1 MNSEQQPYSQ
11 FKAMMAITRAAFR
24 SITRSPSAVVFSI
37 AFPMV
42 FILVFGFISGDRMK
56 MKLAVTNQAADHPLI
71 ETLKKIPAVA
81 ITLSPD
87 TIYLLKELT
96 KAHIDGLIL
105 LRNSNSTPFLELKTT
120 TASPEKGAL
129 LRMIIENNL
138 MRYNLSH
145 AHLEGN
151 QLQLVMGQVEGRA
164 YRAIDFIL
172 PGQLGFSLLS
182 TGVFGTAFVFF
193 NLRQTLV
200 IKRFFATPV
209 SRPSIIMGEGLAR
222 VGFAMI
228 GAVFI
233 LTVGYLF
240 FGFTLI
246 HGFQTALTM
255 LGMALFGL
263 MVFMGFGFIVSGIAK
278 SESVIPPIANIITLP
293 QFLLSGTFFSIENF
307 PSWLQPVCKVLPLT
321 WLNDAM
327 RLVAFEGASLKEV
340 LPNLG
345 VIALWGIL
353 VYSVAFRTFR
363 WE

>member
-1 MNSEQQPYSQ
+1 MNSTQQPYSQ

-37 AFPMV
+37 AFPMI
-42 FILVFGFISGDRMK
+42 FILVFGFISGGRMK
-56 MKLAVTNQAADHPLI
+56 MKLAVTSQATVHPLI
-71 ETLKKIPAVA
+71 ETLKKIP
-81 ITLSPD
+81 TLSITFSSD
-87 TIYLLKELT
+87 TALLTKELS
-96 KAHIDGLIL
+96 KAHFDGLISYNKADH
-105 LRNSNSTPFLELKTT
+105 RLEFKTT
-120 TASPEKGAL
+120 SASPEKGAL
-129 LRMIIENNL
+129 LKMIIENSL
-138 MRYNLSH
+138 MRYNLSQ
-145 AHLEGN
+145 AHLEGKEM
-151 QLQLVMGQVEGRA
+151 QLITEQVEGRT
-164 YRAIDFIL
+164 YRTIDFIL

-209 SRPSIIMGEGLAR
+209 SRPAIVMGECLAR
-222 VGFAMI
+222 VAFAMI

-233 LTVGYLF
+233 ISVGYLF

-246 HGFQTALTM
+246 HGLQTALTM
-255 LGMALFGL
+255 LGIALFGL

-327 RLVAFEGASLKEV
+327 RLVAFEGASFPDV
-340 LPNLG
+340 LPKLG
-345 VIALWGIL
+345 VIALWGIA
-353 VYSVAFRTFR
+353 VYAVAFRTFR

>member
-1 MNSEQQPYSQ
+1 MNSTQQPYSQ

-37 AFPMV
+37 AFPMI
-42 FILVFGFISGDRMK
+42 FILVFGFISGGRMK
-56 MKLAVTNQAADHPLI
+56 MKLAVTSQAADHSLI
-71 ETLKKIPAVA
+71 ETLRKIPSVS
-81 ITLSPD
+81 ITASPD
-87 TIYLLKELT
+87 TAYLLKELT
-96 KAHIDGLIL
+96 KAHFDGWITY
-105 LRNSNSTPFLELKTT
+105 NHENNQLELKTT
-120 TASPEKGAL
+120 SASPEKGAL
-129 LRMIIENNL
+129 LKMIIENSM
-138 MRYNLSH
+138 MRYNLSQ
-145 AHLEGN
+145 AHLEGKEM
-151 QLQLVMGQVEGRA
+151 QLVMEQVEGRA
-164 YRAIDFIL
+164 YRTIDFIL

-209 SRPSIIMGEGLAR
+209 SRPAIVMGECLAR
-222 VGFAMI
+222 VAFAMI

-233 LTVGYLF
+233 ISVGYLF

-246 HGFQTALTM
+246 HGLQTALTM
-255 LGMALFGL
+255 LGIALFGL

-327 RLVAFEGASLKEV
+327 RLIAFEGASLMEV

-353 VYSVAFRTFR
+353 VYAVAFRTFR

>member
-1 MNSEQQPYSQ
+1 MHSPQQPYSQ

-37 AFPMV
+37 AFPMI
-42 FILVFGFISGDRMK
+42 FILVFGFISGGRMK
-56 MKLAVTNQAADHPLI
+56 MKLAVTSHAADHPLI
-71 ETLKKIPAVA
+71 ERLKNIPSVS
-81 ITLSPD
+81 ITFSTD
-87 TIYLLKELT
+87 TAFLLKELS
-96 KAHIDGLIL
+96 KAHFDGWITYNNEKNL
-105 LRNSNSTPFLELKTT
+105 LELKTT
-120 TASPEKGAL
+120 SASPEKGAL
-129 LRMIIENNL
+129 LKMIIENSL
-138 MRYNLSH
+138 MRFNLSQ
-145 AHLEGN
+145 AHLEGKEM
-151 QLQLVMGQVEGRA
+151 QLVMEQVEGRA
-164 YRAIDFIL
+164 YRTIDFIL

-209 SRPSIIMGEGLAR
+209 SRPAIILGECLAR
-222 VGFAMI
+222 VAFAMI

-233 LTVGYLF
+233 ISVGYFF

-246 HGFQTALTM
+246 HGLLTALTM
-255 LGMALFGL
+255 LGIALFGL
-263 MVFMGFGFIVSGIAK
+263 IVFMGFGFIVSGIAK
-278 SESVIPPIANIITLP
+278 SESVIPPIANIVTLP

-327 RLVAFEGASLKEV
+327 RLIAFEGASLTEI
-340 LPNLG
+340 LPHLG
-345 VIALWGIL
+345 VIALWGMA
-353 VYSVAFRTFR
+353 VYIIAFRTFR